1 MLDRSAPYPDNTDN
15 RTIHE
20 RIEAARPHFKPVVR
34 NAEGQVG
41 TRHYNYAD
49 LDVVCDAVEA
59 ALLAEGVGIFPSISN
74 AAVEVVLR
82 ILDSPGAGFGS
93 WAVGASIPLP
103 ADLTPQQTGS
113 AITYFRRYGLV
124 ALLNLRTEPD
134 DDGSSASRTRAPEA
148 PAVTAPSPPAGWE
161 STGAAVQAH
170 KDLSARIRSI
180 PEDMRTPCTDFTAA
194 HGWPLSLDKFEELE
208 RTVKV
213 IEEFGPPE
221 TQA

>member
-1 MLDRSAPYPDNTDN
+1 MSNQADVGDN

-59 ALLAEGVGIFPSISN
+59 ALLAEGVGIYPSIS
-74 AAVEVVLR
+74 AAGVEVVLR
-82 ILDSPGAGFGS
+82 IVGCHDSHAFHS
-93 WAVGASIPLP
+93 VVARIALP
-103 ADLTPQQTGS
+103 PDLTPQQTGS

-134 DDGSSASRTRAPEA
+134 DDGSAASRTRAPEA

-170 KDLSARIRSI
+170 KDLSARIRAI
-180 PEDMRTPCTDFTAA
+180 PEDMRTSCTDFTAE